1 MKLRITTPL
10 SVMVE
15 TDAIVVRAE
24 DASGNFGI
32 LPGHADLITAL
43 EVSVVSWKTPEGTQP
58 CCAVRGGV
66 LTITKGALVSIAT
79 REAVLGDNL
88 ATLDRSVLDRFRSE
102 AETERVEHVESTRL
116 QLQALRRMMGRL
128 SSARGQESFR

>member
-15 TDAIVVRAE
+15 TDVVVVRAE

-32 LPGHADLITAL
+32 LPGHADLITSL
-43 EVSVVSWKTPEGTQP
+43 EVSVVSWETPEGTQP
-58 CCAVRGGV
+58 YCAVRGGV
-66 LTITKGALVSIAT
+66 LTMTKGALVSIAT
-79 REAVLGDNL
+79 REAVLGDDL
-88 ATLDRSVLDRFRSE
+88 ATLDRTVLDRFRAE
-102 AETERVEHVESTRL
+102 AESERMEHVESTRL

-128 SSARGQESFR
+128 SSGQGQESFR